1 MLLFNNV
8 VSVPETQGLQHNTLI
23 PFIRENCN
31 LCNENM
37 NCGLE
42 VLLPWDPFLM
52 LRNELFES
60 KNTLNSELKLCF
72 EETVKVCLLDGDLK
86 TIAIGETTG

>member
-1 MLLFNNV
+1 MLIIRV
-8 VSVPETQGLQHNTLI
+8 ASVPETHGLQRNTLM
-23 PFIRENCN
+23 PFIREKYN

-60 KNTLNSELKLCF
+60 KSMLNSELKLCF
-72 EETVKVCLLDGDLK
+72 KENVKNCLLDGDLK
-86 TIAIGETTG
+86 TIAPDEATG